1 MSAGP
6 LGSSKGVCQRAV
18 QEALLSH
25 LCALA
30 DAGLSSAALACDCL
44 AHRFGNVADRGVR
57 ERRYPPDG
65 HVGCRVGGA
74 RARRS
79 HYKRRGPRCGCSN
92 GQASHPAGCL
102 GQHGEA
108 VAGGEVAGVG
118 AKPQCHSF
126 RLLGWS
132 LAVSSLGGASDGDCR
147 VGRSAVL
154 VALAMVGAFDR
165 KVAHFPFD
173 NPGVAAISPLHVD
186 FARHFTQKEEV
197 AFFTVREG
205 EKIPASISG
214 TE

>member
-1 MSAGP
+1 V
-6 LGSSKGVCQRAV
+6 L
-18 QEALLSH
+18 
-25 LCALA
+25 
-30 DAGLSSAALACDCL
+30 
-44 AHRFGNVADRGVR
+44 
-57 ERRYPPDG
+57 
-65 HVGCRVGGA
+65 
-74 RARRS
+74 
-79 HYKRRGPRCGCSN
+79 
-92 GQASHPAGCL
+92 
-102 GQHGEA
+102 
-108 VAGGEVAGVG
+108 
-118 AKPQCHSF
+118 
-126 RLLGWS
+126 
-132 LAVSSLGGASDGDCR
+132 SLGGASDGDCR